1 MAHWSVRWLFSAVFL
16 VILCLGVPRRCG
28 LREEEDEEMAV
39 LKGRLRNPPV
49 DCLYWPKARVISRET
64 LFGQPVVVLQKTY
77 KMENIRITKWLAP
90 QLGCESLQWRL
101 ETQQPDGSYKL
112 EADEKLIS
120 LEMKEP
126 DPFLFAPGAH
136 YEEVLPSEIIRRALH
151 SIGVPESPESQQHG
165 ERAGPYLQ
173 QYRP

>member
-101 ETQQPDGSYKL
+101 ETQQTDGSYKL

-136 YEEVLPSEIIRRALH
+136 YEEVLPSEIIRRAPH

-165 ERAGPYLQ
+165 GRAGPYLQ

>member
-1 MAHWSVRWLFSAVFL
+1 MTHWSVRWLFLSGFL

-28 LREEEDEEMAV
+28 LRGEDEELAA
-39 LKGRLRNPPV
+39 LREKLGNPPV

-64 LFGQPVVVLQKTY
+64 LFGQPVVILQKTY
-77 KMENIRITKWLAP
+77 KTENIRITKWLAP

-112 EADEKLIS
+112 ETDEKLIS

-126 DPFLFAPGAH
+126 DPFLFDLGAH
-136 YEEVLPSEIIRRALH
+136 YDEVLPSEMIRRALH

-165 ERAGPYLQ
+165 ERADPYLQ